1 MTMSKFI
8 WDSVNTS
15 KKFGVGSVS
24 VAKDTIAETHVAWR
38 STLGDL
44 VSLMEYRSMVL
55 FGKRFISEAFE

>member
-24 VAKDTIAETHVAWR
+24 VAKDIAETHVAWR

-55 FGKRFISEAFE
+55 FGKRFIPEASE